1 MNNVAYLFDLD
12 GVVIDT
18 ETEYT
23 KIWTE
28 IGNKYIPHIN
38 NFAFQIKGSHIR
50 NIYENYLS
58 HLSEQEWDGVVS
70 YIRDLGQK
78 MNYTYIEG
86 VKEFLQE
93 LKIKNHL
100 TALVTSSDN
109 NKLETLFTKLPE
121 IQSFFN
127 VIVSSDDNVKGKPEP
142 DPYLLAAKKLNIE
155 PEQCIVFE
163 DAIAGI
169 ESGLAA
175 NMFVIALSTTHS
187 VEQLRKYTP
196 KVIPNFK
203 NFCLNCI

>member
-1 MNNVAYLFDLD
+1 MNNIAYLFDLD

-127 VIVSSDDNVKGKPEP
+127 VIVSSDDNVRGKPEP

-155 PEQCIVFE
+155 PEKCIVFE

>member
-1 MNNVAYLFDLD
+1 MNNIAYLFDLD

-58 HLSEQEWDGVVS
+58 HLSDQEWDGVVS

-86 VKEFLQE
+86 AKEFLQE

-142 DPYLLAAKKLNIE
+142 DPYLLAAKN
-155 PEQCIVFE
+155 
-163 DAIAGI
+163 
-169 ESGLAA
+169 
-175 NMFVIALSTTHS
+175 
-187 VEQLRKYTP
+187 
-196 KVIPNFK
+196 
-203 NFCLNCI
+203 

>member
-1 MNNVAYLFDLD
+1 MNNIAYLFDLD

-86 VKEFLQE
+86 AKEFLQE

-109 NKLETLFTKLPE
+109 NKLETLFSKLPE

-155 PEQCIVFE
+155 PEKCIVFE

>member
-1 MNNVAYLFDLD
+1 MNNIAYLFDLD

-86 VKEFLQE
+86 AKEFLQE
-93 LKIKNHL
+93 LKIKNPI
-100 TALVTSSDN
+100 
-109 NKLETLFTKLPE
+109 KQYII
-121 IQSFFN
+121 IQ
-127 VIVSSDDNVKGKPEP
+127 
-142 DPYLLAAKKLNIE
+142 
-155 PEQCIVFE
+155 
-163 DAIAGI
+163 
-169 ESGLAA
+169 
-175 NMFVIALSTTHS
+175 
-187 VEQLRKYTP
+187 
-196 KVIPNFK
+196 
-203 NFCLNCI
+203 

>member
-1 MNNVAYLFDLD
+1 MNNIAYLFDLD

-155 PEQCIVFE
+155 PEKCIVFE

>member
-1 MNNVAYLFDLD
+1 MNNIAYLFDLD

-58 HLSEQEWDGVVS
+58 HLSDQEWDGVVS

-155 PEQCIVFE
+155 PEKCIVFE

>member
-1 MNNVAYLFDLD
+1 MNNIAYLFDLD

-18 ETEYT
+18 EKEYT

-50 NIYENYLS
+50 NIYDNYLS

-86 VKEFLQE
+86 AKEFLQE
-93 LKIKNHL
+93 LKTKNHL

-121 IQSFFN
+121 IQSFFD

-155 PEQCIVFE
+155 PEKCIVFE

-203 NFCLNCI
+203 NFCINCI

>member
-1 MNNVAYLFDLD
+1 M
-12 GVVIDT
+12 
-18 ETEYT
+18 
-23 KIWTE
+23 
-28 IGNKYIPHIN
+28 
-38 NFAFQIKGSHIR
+38 
-50 NIYENYLS
+50 
-58 HLSEQEWDGVVS
+58 
-70 YIRDLGQK
+70 
-78 MNYTYIEG
+78 
-86 VKEFLQE
+86 
-93 LKIKNHL
+93 KIKNHL

-155 PEQCIVFE
+155 PEKCIVFE

>member
-1 MNNVAYLFDLD
+1 MNNIAYLFDLD

-58 HLSEQEWDGVVS
+58 HLSDQEWDGVVS

-86 VKEFLQE
+86 AKEFLQE

-155 PEQCIVFE
+155 PEKCIVFE

>member
-1 MNNVAYLFDLD
+1 MNNIAYLFDLD

-86 VKEFLQE
+86 AKEFLQE

-155 PEQCIVFE
+155 PEKCIVFE